1 MGFGVSGDSSATF
14 MVGADVTIAWLDNR
28 DGQPNA
34 VDYFITGRAQVDRR
48 TVGVIG
54 GCDLVLH
61 ATSFFFHS
69 VVEVRGCVLIPW
81 LQINPAWTTLTP
93 AN

>member
-1 MGFGVSGDSSATF
+1 MGFGVSGDASATF

-34 VDYFITGRAQVDRR
+34 VDYFITGRAQVHRR
-48 TVGVIG
+48 TVGVLG

-61 ATSFFFHS
+61 ATSFFFS
-69 VVEVRGCVLIPW
+69 TVSWRSGGLS
-81 LQINPAWTTLTP
+81 
-93 AN
+93 